1 MARTRRPNPYRP
13 GFNQAP
19 EVLAGRDEVLDAAR
33 EALAVAALDGRTP
46 PPLILVGSRGVGKT
60 VLLGAIA
67 ELAAEEHGWLTVAV
81 EVRPGVD
88 VLPQLVERL
97 TVAQELLDHAP
108 PSPRFTVD
116 VVRARLGVGGSG
128 LEGEWGR
135 REVASVPE
143 LALDRALSAACDLAA
158 DRRTGIVVTIDEAQA
173 AGRGPLGELAAT
185 LQQHVG
191 EAWPLVVVVAGLPSL
206 RDPSRSITYLERAD
220 WHEIGLLSDD
230 DARRALAGPAEDAG
244 RPLDVGAADLLVA
257 ASGGYPFAVQ
267 LLGHHAWRA
276 STGRRR
282 IDLEAARAAVP
293 AADRALRDGLYAQR
307 WADASPKEREYL
319 VAVARLI
326 VDDGAASGSTAAVA
340 LGATTTEVSYLRQ
353 RLLRKGTLVAV
364 GRDLRFP
371 VPGMARWIVEQ
382 A

>member
-81 EVRPGVD
+81 EVRPGSD
-88 VLPQLVERL
+88 VIPQIVERL
-97 TVAQELLDHAP
+97 GVARDLLDHAP
-108 PSPRFTVD
+108 TSPRFAFD

-128 LEGEWGR
+128 VEGQWAR
-135 REVASVPE
+135 REDPTVPE
-143 LALDRALSAACDLAA
+143 LALDRALSDACDLAA
-158 DRRTGIVVTIDEAQA
+158 ERRTGVVLTIDETQA
-173 AGRGPLGELAAT
+173 AGRAALGELAAT

-191 EAWPLVVVVAGLPSL
+191 ENWPLVVVAAGLPSL

-220 WHEIGLLSDD
+220 WHEIGLLTDD
-230 DARRALAGPAEDAG
+230 DARRALTGPAEDAG
-244 RPLDVGAADLLVA
+244 RPLDDDAADLLVA

-276 STGRRR
+276 SSERTR
-282 IDLEAARAAVP
+282 IDLAAARSAVP

-319 VAVARLI
+319 LAVARLI
-326 VDDGAASGSTAAVA
+326 VDQGAASGSTTAVA

-371 VPGMARWIVEQ
+371 VPGMAQWVVEQ